1 MVLKALF
8 RASSSLTT
16 AVQYQKNKNKIKGKT
31 MMPNNSIVLQGSFPG
46 GRPHASVIMQAK
58 SALLPNASVERSVQ
72 KILNPAQNKSMLP
85 QAGGNGRQ
93 TVIQNTGLNRN
104 NNAYQVD
111 SARLNLRSNGSPL
124 PGGVRQKMEGVF
136 KTDLSGI
143 RIHTGPQAESIGALA
158 FTTGNDIYFAAGQ
171 YNPHTPYGQ
180 RILGHELTHVVQQ
193 RSGRV
198 RNPFGGGIAVVSD
211 PGMEAEA
218 DRMGMHA
225 ASIPDSSVQTIQ
237 RKNNLSIIPSG
248 SSHDSRKLSVLVDGR
263 NAGSVE
269 IRNAGQDTARLVNL
283 KVNEEFRGAGAGKA
297 LVDAARKAGRQMG
310 KSKIALE
317 SEDNGSGRLDSW
329 YQKQG
334 FMRVGTDEHGYTKM
348 ISPI

>member
-1 MVLKALF
+1 ME
-8 RASSSLTT
+8 
-16 AVQYQKNKNKIKGKT
+16 NKT
-31 MMPNNSIVLQGSFPG
+31 SIILQGSFPG
-46 GRPHASVIMQAK
+46 GRPHASVIVQAK
-58 SALLPNASVERSVQ
+58 SALLPNAFPDRGIQ
-72 KILNPAQNKSMLP
+72 KILNPAQNNSALLQTKSKS
-85 QAGGNGRQ
+85 AI
-93 TVIQNTGLNRN
+93 IQNTGINRN

-111 SARLNLRSNGSPL
+111 SARLNLKSSGSPL
-124 PGGVRQKMEGVF
+124 PSEIRQKMEGVF

-218 DRMGMHA
+218 DRMGLHA
-225 ASIPDSSVQTIQ
+225 ASAVSSNLQTIQ

-248 SSHDSRKLSVLVDGR
+248 GSHDSRKLSVLVDGR

-269 IRNAGQDTARLVNL
+269 VRNAGQNTARLVNL

-297 LVDAARKAGRQMG
+297 LVDAAKKAGRQMG
-310 KSKIALE
+310 KNKIVLE
-317 SEDNGSGRLDSW
+317 SEDNGSGKLDSW

-334 FMRVGTDEHGYTKM
+334 FMRIGNDEHGYAKM
-348 ISPI
+348 VSPA